1 MTFLWPSLLWCL
13 VAVPLLIALY
23 VWLMRRKKKVAVRY
37 ASLSMVRDAM
47 GPGQRIRRHIPP
59 VLFLLALTLMILGI
73 ARPAAVI
80 TLPSQRDT
88 VVLAMDVSRS
98 MLAEDVKPN
107 RMVAAQQAARAF
119 VNAQPRTTRI
129 ALVAFA
135 ATAQLVQPPTDNKED
150 LLAAIDR
157 FELQRGTAIGSGLIV
172 SLATLFP
179 DAGIT
184 IDSVGNGAAPGVAGR
199 RDSGQ
204 SLDRKRDADT
214 AERPAFVPVP
224 PGSYSNAAVILLT
237 DGQTTTGI
245 DPLEAAKVAADRGV
259 RVFTVG
265 VGTKD
270 GEILRTEGWA
280 MRVRLDEET
289 LKTIASTTRGE
300 YYYAGTATDLTQIY
314 ETLNSRLVM
323 EKKETE
329 ITALFAAA
337 AAVLAAASALLSL
350 LWFSRIL

>member
-88 VVLAMDVSRS
+88 VILAMDVSRS

-107 RMVAAQQAARAF
+107 RMVAAQEAARAF

-179 DAGIT
+179 DAGIS
-184 IDSVGNGAAPGVAGR
+184 IDSVGNGAASGAAGR
-199 RDSGQ
+199 RGNGQ
-204 SLDRKRDADT
+204 SLDRKREADK
-214 AERPAFVPVP
+214 AERPPFTPVP

-237 DGQTTTGI
+237 DGQTTTGV

-259 RVFTVG
+259 RVFTVA
-265 VGTKD
+265 VGWS
-270 GEILRTEGWA
+270 E
-280 MRVRLDEET
+280 
-289 LKTIASTTRGE
+289 ASDT
-300 YYYAGTATDLTQIY
+300 
-314 ETLNSRLVM
+314 
-323 EKKETE
+323 
-329 ITALFAAA
+329 
-337 AAVLAAASALLSL
+337 
-350 LWFSRIL
+350 